1 MEFEKTVLPCL
12 KWASR
17 DVLNQEQ
24 TAEVRLPEGMPD
36 IGSILGA
43 WGQCILRGKDW
54 RSGEAGVSGGVMV
67 WVMYLPAE
75 GGEPQCVE
83 GWLPIQHKWRVPDCQ
98 REGIIHTHWL
108 LKNLDART
116 LSVRKLMIRGT
127 VGILAEV
134 LEPTDAELYTP
145 SGLPEDVQL
154 LQREYP
160 VLLPREAGE
169 KTFRVEEEISLPAGK
184 PVPEQ
189 LLCCRLEVMAV
200 EQKVTGG
207 KAVFRGSVRCHILYR
222 GEDGGMHTLEPEIS
236 FAQFEDLEHDY
247 EPESQLSVLMD
258 VTGFE
263 PELQSGTLTV
273 KADMTAQYV
282 VLEQSML
289 KLVEDAYSPLRPVS
303 VHTDTLEV
311 PTVLDRSKRIM
322 EPSVELPNGRVVDM
336 VVYPE
341 PPTVHRA
348 GQLAEIVFP
357 GSVQVLSYNDQGVP
371 EGNVLRWE
379 ERWELPADSRVQLH
393 AGMDSDPRITQEASL
408 GRIRLEGQVDTVSP
422 GFSDVV
428 TAVEMGEEL
437 PPDPERPSLILRRA
451 GGSTLWELAKSC
463 GSTVSAIRMAND
475 LDQEPSEDRLLLIPV
490 S

>member
-1 MEFEKTVLPCL
+1 
-12 KWASR
+12 
-17 DVLNQEQ
+17 
-24 TAEVRLPEGMPD
+24 
-36 IGSILGA
+36 
-43 WGQCILRGKDW
+43 
-54 RSGEAGVSGGVMV
+54 
-67 WVMYLPAE
+67 
-75 GGEPQCVE
+75 
-83 GWLPIQHKWRVPDCQ
+83 
-98 REGIIHTHWL
+98 
-108 LKNLDART
+108 
-116 LSVRKLMIRGT
+116 
-127 VGILAEV
+127 
-134 LEPTDAELYTP
+134 
-145 SGLPEDVQL
+145 
-154 LQREYP
+154 
-160 VLLPREAGE
+160 
-169 KTFRVEEEISLPAGK
+169 
-184 PVPEQ
+184 
-189 LLCCRLEVMAV
+189 
-200 EQKVTGG
+200 
-207 KAVFRGSVRCHILYR
+207 
-222 GEDGGMHTLEPEIS
+222 MHTLEPEIS

-348 GQLAEIVFP
+348 GQLAEIAFP

-393 AGMDSDPRITQEASL
+393 AGMASDPRITQEASL